1 MGFIELVKNANREG
15 LYHFVVYYNNKR
27 EVKRLFIGCN
37 SGKVCELKK
46 GARNKGYILDVS
58 NIINIEVIKPKSEID
73 IFKKNVN
80 KIIKYL
86 SASGLWQQKL
96 EDVKKLLTLSDAEII
111 ALKNNFYDESKKHNI
126 TLWGTDCFYSFFEER
141 GIKSVNFED
150 KFHKEYEVNEINRA
164 IRNNDNYYTTW
175 RKNYDNSIR
184 IENSNNNLRGW
195 YSEEYKD
202 CGNGHYYYLLD
213 ATHALYGEK
222 D

>member
-1 MGFIELVKNANREG
+1 MEFIELVKNANREG
-15 LYHFVVYYNNKR
+15 LYRFVVYYNNKR
-27 EVKRLFIGCN
+27 EVKRLFISR
-37 SGKVCELKK
+37 SGEVCEFNKSSKK
-46 GARNKGYILDVS
+46 YGTILDVS
-58 NIINIEVIKPKSEID
+58 NIVNIEVIKPKSEID

-86 SASGLWQQKL
+86 SDSGLWQEKL
-96 EDVKKLLTLSDAEII
+96 EDCKYLTTLTDDEII
-111 ALKNNFYDESKKHNI
+111 SLKKNFYDESKKHNI
-126 TLWGTDCFYSFFEER
+126 RLWGIDCFYSFFEER
-141 GIKSVNFED
+141 GIKSVNYED
-150 KFHKEYEVNEINRA
+150 KFHKDFVVKNIKQSIRDNE
-164 IRNNDNYYTTW
+164 NYHTTW

-195 YSEEYKD
+195 YSEEYKN

>member
-15 LYHFVVYYNNKR
+15 LCRFVVYYNNKR
-27 EVKRLFIGCN
+27 EVKRLFISR
-37 SGKVCELKK
+37 SGEVCEFKK
-46 GARNKGYILDVS
+46 GSRHYGTILDIS
-58 NIINIEVIKPKSEID
+58 NVINIEVIKPKSEID

-86 SASGLWQQKL
+86 SDSGLWQEKL
-96 EDVKKLLTLSDAEII
+96 EDCKYLITLSDDEII
-111 ALKNNFYDESKKHNI
+111 SLKKNFYDESKKHNI
-126 TLWGTDCFYSFFEER
+126 TLWGNDCFYSFFEER

-150 KFHKEYEVNEINRA
+150 KFHKDFVVKNIKQA
-164 IRNNDNYYTTW
+164 IRDKVDYRTRW
-175 RKNYDNSIR
+175 RKNYDNSIH
-184 IENSNNNLRGW
+184 IEHGNNKLRGW
-195 YSEEYKD
+195 YSEEYKN

>member
-1 MGFIELVKNANREG
+1 MGFIEIVKNANREG
-15 LYHFVVYYNNKR
+15 LYRFVVYYNNKR
-27 EVKRLFIGCN
+27 EVKRLFIGSS
-37 SGKVCELKK
+37 SGEVCELKK
-46 GARNKGYILDVS
+46 GSRNKGYILDIS
-58 NIINIEVIKPKSEID
+58 NVINIEVIKPKSEID

-86 SASGLWQQKL
+86 SDSGLWQEKL
-96 EDVKKLLTLSDAEII
+96 EDCKYLITLNDDEII
-111 ALKNNFYDESKKHNI
+111 SLKKNFYDESKKHNI
-126 TLWGTDCFYSFFEER
+126 TLWGIDCFYSFFEER

-150 KFHKEYEVNEINRA
+150 KFHKDFVVNNIKQA
-164 IRNNDNYYTTW
+164 IRDNENYHTTW

-195 YSEEYKD
+195 YSEEYKNY
-202 CGNGHYYYLLD
+202 GNGHYYYLLD